1 MFQTAFDTRLTALP
15 SVKAAPA
22 APAGSMSEVI
32 VSDGSAIQ
40 PHLLL
45 PMLAHC
51 NSHKRWLMWFS
62 PNQSMNK
69 DWLVRCGLQDSPVLH
84 LATTSANQH
93 ELCARALNSAKS
105 HLIVEWT
112 GHISRSTRQQL
123 RILAESKGT
132 HLILVRREY

>member
-62 PNQSMNK
+62 PNQSMMTGPFHNQVAFGRVQGPHAQ
-69 DWLVRCGLQDSPVLH
+69 LVLVSRGRRQMQYGGVL
-84 LATTSANQH
+84 
-93 ELCARALNSAKS
+93 
-105 HLIVEWT
+105 
-112 GHISRSTRQQL
+112 
-123 RILAESKGT
+123 
-132 HLILVRREY
+132 